1 MKFTIGWLKEHLD
14 TKFKD
19 SEIIEKLTDVGL
31 EVESFEKVSSDLDNF
46 KVAKIINA
54 EQHPNAD
61 KLKVCD
67 VDIGEQ
73 DTVKVVCGA
82 PNAKKDLLTVY
93 AGPGSVIPK
102 NNMKLTV
109 SKIRGV
115 TSYGMLCSESELNL
129 SDESDGITEL
139 KSNKYSDKVGKI
151 FFKNNTEKVIDL
163 SITPNRP
170 DCLGVRGVARDLA
183 AAGVG
188 KLKLT
193 SNINIKNNGAQKIKV
208 SITKEK
214 NQGCTIFGSCLIKDV
229 ANKESPKW
237 LKDKIE
243 SLGQKPISAIV
254 DITNYV
260 MLDLNRPLHAYDA
273 DKIDKEIIVRNSVKG
288 ETFEAL
294 DNKEYKLDNDMCV
307 ISDKS
312 GVLGLGGIIGGTR
325 SGTELNTKNILL
337 ESAFFL
343 PRSIRKT
350 SKLLNIDTDAKFR
363 FERGIDPQSI
373 ELGLKK
379 ASKLITEICGG
390 KVSKF
395 DVQKIKKDKKNKIKF
410 KISLF
415 ERIAGFKVKDKEII
429 KILIDLGFEVSKKKL
444 ELELKI
450 PSWRPDITQPI
461 DIVEEIVRIKG
472 FNNIRTLEPDKTRFK
487 ATLNKQQK
495 LFHFLQRSVA
505 SKGYFETVTWSFTDS
520 KLNSLFKENYKEIK
534 IVNPISS
541 DLDVL
546 RNSIFSNLTSYLK
559 KNLDRGFKDVS
570 LFEIGPIFKD
580 NKPGE
585 QLTVIGAIKSGK
597 ISRLNWN
604 EENRSVDLFDAK
616 KDVIQT
622 LVEAGYDRQN
632 LFVREKSPSYYHP
645 GKSGSVY
652 LDKDDIDPVAYFGE
666 IHPNIIKKIDI
677 KTEALVGFEIYLD
690 YLKDKKIKLKDLKSQ
705 FKFSD
710 YQKSDRDFAFVVDKH
725 FKAQDLIDII
735 SSIDESLIKSVK
747 IFDVYEGE
755 NIPKDKKSIALN
767 VTIQSSEKTL
777 EESDLEKIN
786 KLIISTVET
795 KSGAKIR
802 S

>member
-19 SEIIEKLTDVGL
+19 YEIIEKLTNVGL
-31 EVESFEKVSSDLDNF
+31 EVESFERATSDLDNF

-54 EQHPNAD
+54 KQHPNAD

-67 VDIGEQ
+67 VDIG
-73 DTVKVVCGA
+73 DKNTIKVVCGA

-93 AGPGSVIPK
+93 AGPGSIIPK

-129 SDESDGITEL
+129 SNESDGITEL
-139 KSNKYSDKVGKI
+139 KLNKYYDKVGKS
-151 FFKNNTEKVIDL
+151 FFKNNSEKVIDL

-170 DCLGVRGVARDLA
+170 DCLGIRGIARDLA

-188 KLKLT
+188 KLKNT
-193 SNINIKNNGAQKIKV
+193 PNIKIKNNGLQKIKV
-208 SITKEK
+208 SITKDK

-229 ANKESPKW
+229 TNKESPKW
-237 LKDKIE
+237 LKDKII

-273 DKIDKEIIVRNSVKG
+273 DKIDKEIIVRTSKKG

-325 SGTELNTKNILL
+325 SGTEFNTKNILL
-337 ESAFFL
+337 ESAYFL

-373 ELGLKK
+373 EIGLDK
-379 ASKLITEICGG
+379 AAQLITKICGG

-395 DVQKIKKDKKNKIKF
+395 DVQSIRNVKKNKIKF

-415 ERIAGFKVKDKEII
+415 EKIAGFKIKDKEVI
-429 KILIDLGFEVSKKKL
+429 KILIDLGFKVSKKKS
-444 ELELKI
+444 ELELTI
-450 PSWRPDITQPI
+450 PTWRPDITQPI

-472 FNNIRTLEPDKTRFK
+472 FNNIEILEPQKNRIKD
-487 ATLNKQQK
+487 TLNKQQK

-520 KLNSLFKENYKEIK
+520 KINNLFKENYKEIK

-546 RNSIFSNLTSYLK
+546 RNSIFPNLVFYLK
-559 KNLDRGFKDVS
+559 RNLDRGFKDIA

-580 NKPGE
+580 NKPGQ
-585 QLTVIGAIKSGK
+585 QLIVIGGIKSGK

-604 EENRSVDLFDAK
+604 EENRSVDVFDAK
-616 KDVIQT
+616 KDTIQS
-622 LVEAGYDRQN
+622 LIEAGYDRQS
-632 LFVREKSPSYYHP
+632 LFITEKSPSYYHP

-652 LDKDDIDPVAYFGE
+652 LNKGDIDPVAYFGE
-666 IHPNIIKKIDI
+666 IHPNIIKKLDI
-677 KTEALVGFEIYLD
+677 KTEAVVGFEIYLD
-690 YLKDKKIKLKDLKSQ
+690 YLKVKELKLKDLKSK
-705 FKFSD
+705 FRFSD
-710 YQKSDRDFAFVVDKH
+710 YQKSDRDFAFIVDKNT
-725 FKAQDLIDII
+725 KAQDLIRII
-735 SSIDESLIKSVK
+735 SSIDHSLIKSVK

-755 NIPKDKKSIALN
+755 NIPKDKKSIAIN
-767 VTIQSSEKTL
+767 VTIQSEEKTL

>member
-139 KSNKYSDKVGKI
+139 KSNKYSDKVGKN

-188 KLKLT
+188 KLKHT
-193 SNINIKNNGAQKIKV
+193 SNIKIKNNGAQKIKV
-208 SITKEK
+208 SITKDK

-337 ESAFFL
+337 ESAYFL

-472 FNNIRTLEPDKTRFK
+472 FNNITTLEPDKTRFK

-652 LDKDDIDPVAYFGE
+652 LDKDDIDPVAFFGE
-666 IHPNIIKKIDI
+666 IHPNIIKKINI
-677 KTEALVGFEIYLD
+677 KTEALIGFEIYLD
-690 YLKDKKIKLKDLKSQ
+690 YLKDKKLKLKDLKSQ